1 MITNPLNVE
10 VKTKQMNKGFFLQ
23 KAEHHNQYVHVRF
36 KIKKP
41 LILEIDLPLAK
52 SKTNIAQPKP
62 IVNS

>member
-10 VKTKQMNKGFFLQ
+10 VKTKKINKVFLQ
-23 KAEHHNQYVHVRF
+23 KAEHQNQYVHVRF